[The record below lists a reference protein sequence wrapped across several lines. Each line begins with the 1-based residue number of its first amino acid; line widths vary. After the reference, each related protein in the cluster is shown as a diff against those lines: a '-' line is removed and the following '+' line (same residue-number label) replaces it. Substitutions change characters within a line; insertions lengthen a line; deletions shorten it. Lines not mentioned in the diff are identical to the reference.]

1 MGGGKPLIA
10 LVVICWGLDSACP
23 FHCFF
28 VVKKHRI
35 RLLQDRQKLV
45 GLPTVFPDA
54 GTHCDWM
61 VRSSSKRPDD
71 MRNGGADSEL
81 DDEQLSYFLNNDV
94 MERILIE
101 ETEDGEEPCKDV
113 RKMLED
119 QVLADFDVI
128 ADNRKEKKKEEKTT
142 RGQRQESAKP
152 KANSGDIKDLLY
164 YDTGVLSEEDN
175 LYYNGQSELRQD
187 ILEQL
192 AKFDLEGVK
201 MGLNEGVSTTVDE
214 EKKKEGGKK
223 TRAQGQE
230 SAKSKAAKDKKK
242 DLLYY
247 DNGVLDEED
256 ELYYN
261 GPAQLRQDILEDLAK
276 LDLGVEIGPT
286 KGVSTKVDGLLID
299 QLNRQMEKS
308 HQEIVEKFTSRS
320 FLPAD
325 LEEALGFEGSCDS
338 EKEEAFEARK
348 SETLKTLEEKARQNK
363 ERYSNN

>member
-128 ADNRKEKKKEEKTT
+128 ADNRKEKKK
-142 RGQRQESAKP
+142 RR
-152 KANSGDIKDLLY
+152 KDNK
-164 YDTGVLSEEDN
+164 GP
-175 LYYNGQSELRQD
+175 
-187 ILEQL
+187 
-192 AKFDLEGVK
+192 
-201 MGLNEGVSTTVDE
+201 
-214 EKKKEGGKK
+214 K
-223 TRAQGQE
+223 TRVGQT
-230 SAKSKAAKDKKK
+230 KS
-242 DLLYY
+242 
-247 DNGVLDEED
+247 
-256 ELYYN
+256 
-261 GPAQLRQDILEDLAK
+261 
-276 LDLGVEIGPT
+276 
-286 KGVSTKVDGLLID
+286 
-299 QLNRQMEKS
+299 
-308 HQEIVEKFTSRS
+308 
-320 FLPAD
+320 
-325 LEEALGFEGSCDS
+325 
-338 EKEEAFEARK
+338 
-348 SETLKTLEEKARQNK
+348 
-363 ERYSNN
+363 